1 MQSAASQ
8 VGIPAPERAVVRVW
22 CGSGPGPPS
31 SESRLWSKA
40 GTAGKGGGALEARV
54 SVTLLQTGR
63 MRLVLALIIKME
75 KKKTKKVVQYFSCKG
90 YYSP

>member
-22 CGSGPGPPS
+22 CRSGPGPPS

-40 GTAGKGGGALEARV
+40 GTAGGGGAGGEGLGH
-54 SVTLLQTGR
+54 SVANRKDATGFGFNNQNG
-63 MRLVLALIIKME
+63 

>member
-22 CGSGPGPPS
+22 CRSGPGPPS

-40 GTAGKGGGALEARV
+40 GTAGGGGALEARV

-75 KKKTKKVVQYFSCKG
+75 KKNKKVVQYFSCKG